1 MFQSFLWDSC
11 VYKVFARAGGLNK
24 VSHANKECEA
34 FRKPIQAC
42 GFLGG
47 TLWMFLFSKSS
58 REDSNTTGKTIM
70 KQLGDLFLIVAGWQ
84 LGDLEAISAWLEK
97 KMLAFS

>member
-1 MFQSFLWDSC
+1 MNDP
-11 VYKVFARAGGLNK
+11 
-24 VSHANKECEA
+24 SHANKVCEA

-47 TLWMFLFSKSS
+47 PLWLLLFLKSS
-58 REDSNTTGKTIM
+58 REDSNTTGKTIT
-70 KQLGDLFLIVAGWQ
+70 KQLSDLFLIVTGLQ

-97 KMLAFS
+97 KNTGFQLIIQ